1 MTNELW
7 RWSAQDLANAIRNRE
22 VSSREAVQ
30 SCLDRARQVNPAFNP
45 LTEIYAGQA
54 LRAADAA
61 DAAALARQELG
72 MLHGVPVTIKAN
84 ADLAGTATTNGVA
97 AYRDLTASENNP
109 AVDNW
114 IKAGAVVIG
123 RSNVPA
129 FSWRWFTDNDLHGR
143 TVNPFDATRTPGGSS
158 GGAAVAAAL
167 GLGPLAHGSDQ
178 GGSIRYPAYACG
190 VAGLRPSQGRVPGY
204 NASQLSERPV
214 ASQLAATQGPLARSV
229 GDLRLGLAAMAAGDS
244 RDPWWSPAPLDL
256 RRPGDSRRVAL
267 FRGAAG
273 FQADAAVDDALL
285 RSAAWLRDAGY
296 DVEEAEPPRFAEA
309 AGLWLSVLMN
319 EASGSMAREIER
331 AGDAAI
337 QRAYRSMLAH
347 APRLDKD
354 GFIKAMAMRTTIL
367 REWGQFFERYPVL
380 LMPVSFELPFRID
393 EDQQGEDAM
402 ASMLRAQSPLIS
414 TAILGLPGLSVPVG
428 MSAGVPVGVQLA
440 AGRFREDLC
449 LAAGEAIE
457 ARASWSVLD
466 RLAV

>member
-1 MTNELW
+1 M
-7 RWSAQDLANAIRNRE
+7 
-22 VSSREAVQ
+22 
-30 SCLDRARQVNPAFNP
+30 
-45 LTEIYAGQA
+45 
-54 LRAADAA
+54 
-61 DAAALARQELG
+61 
-72 MLHGVPVTIKAN
+72 
-84 ADLAGTATTNGVA
+84 
-97 AYRDLTASENNP
+97 
-109 AVDNW
+109 
-114 IKAGAVVIG
+114 
-123 RSNVPA
+123 
-129 FSWRWFTDNDLHGR
+129 
-143 TVNPFDATRTPGGSS
+143 
-158 GGAAVAAAL
+158 
-167 GLGPLAHGSDQ
+167 
-178 GGSIRYPAYACG
+178 
-190 VAGLRPSQGRVPGY
+190 
-204 NASQLSERPV
+204 
-214 ASQLAATQGPLARSV
+214 
-229 GDLRLGLAAMAAGDS
+229 
-244 RDPWWSPAPLDL
+244 
-256 RRPGDSRRVAL
+256 
-267 FRGAAG
+267 
-273 FQADAAVDDALL
+273 DDALQ

-319 EASGSMAREIER
+319 EASGAMGREIER

-393 EDQQGEDAM
+393 QDQQGEDAM